1 MTLSR
6 TWGYDTLSDL
16 GIWHRSGGPG
26 DMDSRRTTSRSSMGG
41 RGEAGDPRRTPLPP
55 GQAEEAVFAQSLDP
69 RRAPAGGQGP
79 RGPGPPPRTAG
90 DPRRTPGAVAPP
102 CGGPPGTTSSQR
114 FFFSLALPGSRLTLS
129 PPGRPGL
136 AGGPPKDPPVQWRP
150 LLGDPR
156 ELQLDKLATVFSLWL
171 WRGPGSLSA
180 RQAALAWP
188 GDPRL
193 GRGTPG
199 GPPADPHCSRE
210 QRSASLGPSPVSGA
224 PAGGPRPGWCPAAPD
239 HCLGRPGTPGG
250 PPAAVAPPGGRAP
263 GTAALRARHALS
275 FALPGPRLTLSP
287 PGRPGLA
294 GGPPADPPAPW
305 RRLVDARRELQPTNT
320 LSLCSSAALLL
331 CSSAPAS
338 QLWLFSWAARGTPG
352 GPPALPAAR
361 GTPGGPPALP
371 AARRTAPKGRLSESE
386 AGLRL

>member
-114 FFFSLALPGSRLTLS
+114 FFLFGSAGVQAHSQPARPPWLGRGTPEGPPGAVAPPAGGPPGTAARQARNGFFSLALAGSRLTLS

-136 AGGPPKDPPVQWRP
+136 AGGPP
-150 LLGDPR
+150 PR
-156 ELQLDKLATVFSLWL
+156 
-171 WRGPGSLSA
+171 
-180 RQAALAWP
+180 P
-188 GDPRL
+188 GDPR
-193 GRGTPG
+193 RTPR
-199 GPPADPHCSRE
+199 GPPPLPRAEERLSG
-210 QRSASLGPSPVSGA
+210 SLGPR
-224 PAGGPRPGWCPAAPD
+224 PADR
-239 HCLGRPGTPGG
+239 
-250 PPAAVAPPGGRAP
+250 
-263 GTAALRARHALS
+263 
-275 FALPGPRLTLSP
+275 
-287 PGRPGLA
+287 GLA
-294 GGPPADPPAPW
+294 GAPRPRTTASDGRGPPADPPLRW
-305 RRLVDARRELQPTNT
+305 RRLVDARRELQLYKLATVSP
-320 LSLCSSAALLL
+320 LL
-331 CSSAPAS
+331 C
-338 QLWLFSWAARGTPG
+338 RGPG
-352 GPPALPAAR
+352 SL
-361 GTPGGPPALP
+361 
-371 AARRTAPKGRLSESE
+371 
-386 AGLRL
+386 